1 MRFFREYH
9 EQGRFVK
16 RLNAMFLVLVA
27 KKGGAKNLKD
37 FRPISLVVSL
47 YKLLAKVLV
56 NRLKRMV
63 NKVVSNFQ
71 NAFVGGSQILD
82 AMLIANEAIDLI
94 LKSKRSRVLYKL
106 DVEKTYD
113 HVNWDFLLEVL
124 EKMGF
129 SQRWISCISWCI
141 SCPRFSVNVNGAP
154 SGF

>member
-16 RLNAMFLVLVA
+16 LLNAMFLVLVA

-47 YKLLAKVLV
+47 YKLLAKVLF

-71 NAFVGGSQILD
+71 NAFVGGRQILD

-141 SCPRFSVNVNGAP
+141 LCPRFSVNVNGAP

>member
-16 RLNAMFLVLVA
+16 RLSAMFLVLVA

-47 YKLLAKVLV
+47 YKLLAKVLF

-71 NAFVGGSQILD
+71 NAFVGGRQILD

-113 HVNWDFLLEVL
+113 HVN
-124 EKMGF
+124 
-129 SQRWISCISWCI
+129 
-141 SCPRFSVNVNGAP
+141 
-154 SGF
+154 